1 MRRRVDLNH
10 VGAAEHAQ
18 IWRTT
23 AVVRL
28 GLKVLL
34 VCAGYY
40 AGAIVG
46 ITFGFPPAGISTIWP
61 PNAVVLAA
69 LLLEPPRVWWVY
81 PLAALPTHLH
91 VAATFQPN
99 VTLPVML
106 SQFTGNAIHILV
118 AAAAVRAAAGAPPRF
133 DSLRGMGS
141 FVLFAAIAATAIAAV
156 VAVGLFML
164 LGWVTDFW
172 LAWRQRFFSNGF
184 AVLTITPPIVLAFA
198 GELVGA
204 RRRRGRRYVELALV
218 IIGLIA
224 VGTVVFVPEVPS
236 ADIMPALLV
245 APLPFVLY
253 AALRLGPGGVCISLL
268 VVAFVSWTAVYAGR
282 WPFTTPSPAYNV
294 LAVHAFL
301 LTISIP
307 MMFLAAVV
315 EERRRTEEATRRQ
328 RDELAH
334 ALRVTT
340 LGELV
345 ASIAHELNQPLSALM
360 TNAQAG
366 RRLLEADHSSD
377 AIRKTLGEIRDM
389 LGDVVEEANRAAQI
403 IRRLQALFR
412 KERAEQVALDIN
424 PLIDDVIGLIGA
436 DFQQKRIVI
445 RVVRNEALPL
455 VLGDPVQL
463 QQVVL
468 NLLMNAGE
476 AVAAIDDVRVVSVD
490 FDGSGPGRLMFSV
503 RDTGIGVKDPTELE
517 KIFEHF
523 VSSKPQGLGMGLTI
537 SRSIVEAHGGRIW
550 AVANDDRGL
559 TLHVELP
566 TLAARQLPFTHV

>member
-1 MRRRVDLNH
+1 
-10 VGAAEHAQ
+10 
-18 IWRTT
+18 
-23 AVVRL
+23 
-28 GLKVLL
+28 
-34 VCAGYY
+34 
-40 AGAIVG
+40 
-46 ITFGFPPAGISTIWP
+46 
-61 PNAVVLAA
+61 
-69 LLLEPPRVWWVY
+69 
-81 PLAALPTHLH
+81 
-91 VAATFQPN
+91 
-99 VTLPVML
+99 
-106 SQFTGNAIHILV
+106 
-118 AAAAVRAAAGAPPRF
+118 
-133 DSLRGMGS
+133 
-141 FVLFAAIAATAIAAV
+141 

-184 AVLTITPPIVLAFA
+184 AVLTITPPIILAVA

-204 RRRRGRRYVELALV
+204 RPQRGRRYAELALV

>member
-1 MRRRVDLNH
+1 
-10 VGAAEHAQ
+10 
-18 IWRTT
+18 
-23 AVVRL
+23 VVRL
-28 GLKVLL
+28 GFRVFL

-46 ITFGFPPAGISTIWP
+46 ISFGFPPAGISTIWP
-61 PNAVVLAA
+61 PNAIVLAA

-81 PLAALPTHLH
+81 ALAALPTHLH
-91 VAATFQPN
+91 VAATFQPG

-106 SQFTGNAIHILV
+106 SQFTGNAVHILV
-118 AAAAVRAAAGAPPRF
+118 AAAAVRATAGAPPRF
-133 DSLRGMGS
+133 DSLRGTAA

-156 VAVGLFML
+156 VAVGLFL
-164 LGWVTDFW
+164 LIGWVTDFW

-184 AVLTITPPIVLAFA
+184 AVLTITPPIVLAVV

-204 RRRRGRRYVELALV
+204 RRPRGRRYVELALV
-218 IIGLIA
+218 IIGLLA
-224 VGTVVFVPEVPS
+224 AGTVIFGREAPS

-253 AALRLGPGGVCISLL
+253 AALRLGPGGVCVSLL
-268 VVAFVSWTAVYAGR
+268 VVTFVSWAAVYAGR
-282 WPFTTPSPAYNV
+282 WPFTTPSPAHNV

-307 MMFLAAVV
+307 MMFLATVI
-315 EERRRTEEATRRQ
+315 EERRRAEEATRRQ

-345 ASIAHELNQPLSALM
+345 ASIAHELNQPLSALT

-366 RRLLEADHSSD
+366 RRLLDADPSSA
-377 AIRKTLGEIRDM
+377 AIRKVLGEIRDI
-389 LGDVVEEANRAAQI
+389 LGDVVEEASRASQI

-412 KERAEQVALDIN
+412 KEPAERVALDMN
-424 PLIDDVIGLIGA
+424 ALIDDVIGLVGA
-436 DFQQKRIVI
+436 DFQQKGIVM
-445 RVVRNEALPL
+445 RFVRDETLPL

-468 NLLMNAGE
+468 NLFINAGE
-476 AVAAIDDVRVVSVD
+476 AVAAIDGVRMVSVD
-490 FDGSGPGRLMFSV
+490 IGRSGPDRLMFSV
-503 RDTGIGVKDPTELE
+503 RDTGIGVKDPAELE
-517 KIFEHF
+517 RIFEHF
-523 VSSKPQGLGMGLTI
+523 VSSKSQGLGMGLTI
-537 SRSIVEAHGGRIW
+537 SRSIVEAHGGRVW
-550 AVANDDRGL
+550 AVANDGRGL

-566 TLAARQLPFTHV
+566 TLAAR

>member
-18 IWRTT
+18 IRRTP

-28 GLKVLL
+28 VVKVLL

-40 AGAIVG
+40 AGAIAG
-46 ITFGFPPAGISTIWP
+46 ISFGFPPAGISTIWP
-61 PNAVVLAA
+61 PNAIVLAA
-69 LLLEPPRVWWVY
+69 LLLEPPRAWWVY
-81 PLAALPTHLH
+81 ALAALPTHLH
-91 VAATFQPN
+91 VVATFQPG
-99 VTLPVML
+99 VTLPVMF
-106 SQFTGNAIHILV
+106 SQFAGNAVHILV
-118 AAAAVRAAAGAPPRF
+118 AAAAVRVAASAPPRF
-133 DSLRGMGS
+133 DSLRGMAS
-141 FVLFAAIAATAIAAV
+141 FILFAAIGATAVAAV
-156 VAVGLFML
+156 VAVGLFVL
-164 LGWVTDFW
+164 IGWVTDFW

-184 AVLTITPPIVLAFA
+184 AVLTITPPIVLALA

-204 RRRRGRRYVELALV
+204 RRPRGRRYAELALV
-218 IIGLIA
+218 IIGLVA
-224 VGTVVFVPEVPS
+224 AGTIVFGPEAPS

-253 AALRLGPGGVCISLL
+253 AALRLGPGGVCIALL
-268 VVAFVSWTAVYAGR
+268 AVTFVSWTAVYAGR

-294 LAVHAFL
+294 LSVHAFL

-315 EERRRTEEATRRQ
+315 EERRRTDETTRRQ

-366 RRLLEADHSSD
+366 RRLLDADHSSH
-377 AIRKTLGEIRDM
+377 AIRKVLGDTREI

-412 KERAEQVALDIN
+412 KERAERVALDIN
-424 PLIDDVIGLIGA
+424 ALIDNVIGLVGA
-436 DFQQKRIVI
+436 DFQQKGIVM
-445 RVVRNEALPL
+445 RFVRNETSPL

-468 NLLMNAGE
+468 NLLINAGE
-476 AVAAIDDVRVVSVD
+476 AVAAIDDVRMVSVD
-490 FDGSGPGRLMFSV
+490 LDRSGPGRLMFSV
-503 RDTGIGVKDPTELE
+503 RDTGIGVTDPAELE
-517 KIFEHF
+517 RIFEHF

-566 TLAARQLPFTHV
+566 ALTARQLPFTHV

>member
-1 MRRRVDLNH
+1 
-10 VGAAEHAQ
+10 
-18 IWRTT
+18 
-23 AVVRL
+23 
-28 GLKVLL
+28 
-34 VCAGYY
+34 
-40 AGAIVG
+40 
-46 ITFGFPPAGISTIWP
+46 
-61 PNAVVLAA
+61 
-69 LLLEPPRVWWVY
+69 
-81 PLAALPTHLH
+81 
-91 VAATFQPN
+91 
-99 VTLPVML
+99 
-106 SQFTGNAIHILV
+106 
-118 AAAAVRAAAGAPPRF
+118 
-133 DSLRGMGS
+133 
-141 FVLFAAIAATAIAAV
+141 
-156 VAVGLFML
+156 
-164 LGWVTDFW
+164 
-172 LAWRQRFFSNGF
+172 
-184 AVLTITPPIVLAFA
+184 
-198 GELVGA
+198 
-204 RRRRGRRYVELALV
+204 
-218 IIGLIA
+218 
-224 VGTVVFVPEVPS
+224 
-236 ADIMPALLV
+236 
-245 APLPFVLY
+245 
-253 AALRLGPGGVCISLL
+253 VCISLL